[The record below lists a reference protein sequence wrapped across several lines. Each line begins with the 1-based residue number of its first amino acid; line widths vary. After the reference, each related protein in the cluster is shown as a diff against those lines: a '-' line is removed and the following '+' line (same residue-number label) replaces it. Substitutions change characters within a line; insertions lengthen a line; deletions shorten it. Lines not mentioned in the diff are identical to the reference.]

1 MDMQAVTTSISQVG
15 FPIVCVI
22 GLSFFVYRVW
32 QKMSDQLEKTT
43 QTLLQVNE
51 TNKTLAETGKILS
64 NDVLKELERIRMQLE
79 VRSNGE
85 R

>member
-1 MDMQAVTTSISQVG
+1 MDIQAVTTSISQVG

>member
-1 MDMQAVTTSISQVG
+1 MDMQSVTTSISQVG

-32 QKMSDQLEKTT
+32 QKMSEQLEKTT

-51 TNKTLAETGKILS
+51 TNKTLAETGKLLS
-64 NDVLKELERIRMQLE
+64 NDVLKELERIRMHLE

-85 R
+85 K